1 MKNGC
6 RVFASDMK
14 FRALTG
20 DFDYLPDVMIV
31 CDQEDMRLLQR
42 KALFDCRGIFHEYSD
57 H

>member
-20 DFDYLPDVMIV
+20 DFYLPNVMMV